1 MTLRP
6 LAHLNQTSRQFGKI
20 WHNVDIFRQAKGT
33 DLPNW
38 PSWCFLPM
46 AAWVAI
52 GSEGAEF
59 GSVEMLQAASDA
71 SRLAAIG
78 TWRYTQGIYRFDED
92 ITKALTDTRLDGK
105 IPADLLLG
113 LPEWCVYVGTP
124 RQEWCGATLYG
135 FWAQVEHDIND
146 ARPELRFLLD
156 TEKGLIPQILHIGP
170 WTLDEAISR
179 WAREAEKEAMQMG
192 LMFSSGRAEFV
203 RSCTLAIQ
211 PLLSMVLYLCSEEPE
226 LKDRNSP
233 DHGVCLPKAKRTKKG
248 WRLFPP
254 AKPRIWSVGQH
265 TGDILRRG
273 CDKQAVERNL
283 RPHLRRAHWHG
294 YWSGP
299 RDGARKFSFKWLP
312 PVVVGWKFYEE
323 EISTP

>member
-52 GSEGAEF
+52 ASEGAEF

-105 IPADLLLG
+105 IPTDLLLR
-113 LPEWCVYVGTP
+113 LPEWCVYVETP

-135 FWAQVEHDIND
+135 FWAHVEHDIND

-170 WTLDEAISR
+170 WTIDEAISR

-192 LMFSSGRAEFV
+192 LVFSRGRAEFI
-203 RSCTLAIQ
+203 RTCTLAIQ
-211 PLLSMVLYLCSEEPE
+211 PLLSMVLYLCSDEPE

-233 DHGVCLPKAKRTKKG
+233 DRGVCLPQPKRTQKG

-254 AKPRIWSVGQH
+254 EKPRIWSVGCN
-265 TGDILRRG
+265 TGDNLRR
-273 CDKQAVERNL
+273 ERAKRAGGGNL
-283 RPHLRRAHWHG
+283 RPHFRHAHWHG

-299 RDGARKFSFKWLP
+299 QDGERKFSFKWLS
-312 PVVVGWKFYEE
+312 PVVVGWKVDEE
-323 EISTP
+323 ETFTP